1 MNENSI
7 FRKMKRWMTNSSENK
22 VTSQEAKVKQQRKT
36 RVVIEVRI
44 ILRALANRIRAPITI
59 MSLIILLTT
68 KIATRICEAVT
79 KAGWTSDSAKVIT

>member
-22 VTSQEAKVKQQRKT
+22 VTSQEAKVRVLRKT
-36 RVVIEVRI
+36 RVAIEVRI
-44 ILRALANRIRAPITI
+44 MSRILVNRISI

-68 KIATRICEAVT
+68 KIVTRICEVGT
-79 KAGWTSDSAKVIT
+79 KAGWTNDSVKVIT

>member
-22 VTSQEAKVKQQRKT
+22 VTSQEAKVRQQRKT

-44 ILRALANRIRAPITI
+44 ILRVLVNRIWV

-79 KAGWTSDSAKVIT
+79 KAGWTSDSVKVIT